1 MFTKNEYSEKSYIE
15 IILLSLDV
23 LIFYVFCRNYLISNS
38 LISISSSIY
47 SIFILIFWLIIN
59 YILGSYL
66 YKGKNLFNAF
76 FKLIFNY
83 SFAII
88 LYLPIIIIFTF
99 NSPFEETFSL
109 VQNFSKLN
117 FFSFCV
123 HFFIFLLNSLVNKK
137 PSIWLL

>member
-1 MFTKNEYSEKSYIE
+1 MFTKNKYSEKNYIN
-15 IILLSLDV
+15 IFLLSLDV
-23 LIFYVFCRNYLISNS
+23 LIFYVFCRNYLISDN

-59 YILGSYL
+59 YILGSYQ

-88 LYLPIIIIFTF
+88 LYLPIIILVTF
-99 NSPFEETFSL
+99 NSSFEDSFSL
-109 VQNFSKLN
+109 VQ
-117 FFSFCV
+117 
-123 HFFIFLLNSLVNKK
+123 ILVN
-137 PSIWLL
+137 